1 MSYLELI
8 PESIQLVRM
17 DDATYF
23 SDLYKDYVSNSK
35 LSLIN
40 PEEDGS
46 PEKFK
51 RGYEGGYSES
61 YELGSA
67 IHNMLLQPESY
78 EIPEIRKPTGKL
90 GLFSEYVY
98 KYRQEGY
105 SISHAISLASVEA
118 DYFANGLSEKRLNT
132 AIQKSI
138 DFYLQRMKFKEDLV
152 KVPLFL
158 SEPMYVRYEQCMA
171 NIASDKLFMKTLYPE
186 GLIENPE
193 VYNEYAIL
201 AEVKIDGKIIK
212 VKAKLD
218 NFTIDHENEVV
229 TLNDLKSS
237 GRPAAY
243 FMGNWVYEEDGEKKW
258 YQGSFEKY
266 KYYRQV
272 GMYSWLLQ
280 GVMHTLGLGDY
291 TLKANILVVETIP
304 EFKTRICKISKKWI
318 DYGRKE
324 FKNLMFLVADEY

>member
-8 PESIQLVRM
+8 PESIKLVRM

-51 RGYEGGYSES
+51 EGYQGGYSES
-61 YELGSA
+61 YALGSA
-67 IHNMLLQPESY
+67 IHNILLQPDNY
-78 EIPEIRKPTGKL
+78 EIPEIRKPSGKL
-90 GLFSEYVY
+90 GVFAEYVY
-98 KYRQEGY
+98 EYRQKGY
-105 SISHAISLASVEA
+105 SISNAISLASEKA
-118 DYFANGLSEKRLNT
+118 DYFANALTEKRLKT
-132 AIQKSI
+132 AMQKSI
-138 DFYLQRMKFKEDLV
+138 NFYLQRMKFKEDLV

-158 SEPMYVRYEQCMA
+158 SESMYVKYENCMT
-171 NIASDKLFMKTLYPE
+171 NIAEDKSFIKTLYPE

-193 VYNEYAIL
+193 IYNEYAIL
-201 AEVKIDGKIIK
+201 AEVKLNGKIIK

-218 NFTIDHENEVV
+218 NFTIDHENKVV
-229 TLNDLKSS
+229 TLNDVKSS

-243 FMGNWVYEEDGEKKW
+243 FMGNWVYEEGGEKKW

-266 KYYRQV
+266 RYYRQV

-280 GVMHTLGLGDY
+280 GVMHTLGYKDY

-304 EFKTRICKISKKWI
+304 EFKTRVCRISKKWI
-318 DYGRKE
+318 DQGRKE
-324 FKNLMFLVADEY
+324 FKNLMILVANEC